1 MKKILNFGIIGTGR
15 IAGQFAGEVLE
26 NKRIN
31 LAGVSARN
39 YDKTV
44 DFARR
49 YSIDRAYSSVDE
61 LLADKDIDAIYV
73 ASFHP
78 THFPYT
84 MKALE
89 AGKHVLC
96 EKPAVLKSEDMEKI
110 VAKAR
115 EKNLLFTEA
124 MTVGFNPVYQEIK
137 KEIQRGSI
145 GEVVHVESSYGS
157 VSSKIQKH
165 NPKQAGGALY
175 DIGIYNIFLN
185 TDLLGVPEEI
195 FAVSRDNRWGVE
207 GSVSCLSKH
216 KGGATSSFYA
226 TMDSV
231 SGELAKIIGTQGVI
245 EIHPSWTVAKGFT
258 VRTKDGRVWEHI
270 SSDDVWLEYEIEA
283 FASAVLS
290 DITESPVMTYEKS
303 LNLHRTIDEIKSKL
317 GFTYEEVDTT
327 LY

>member
-15 IAGQFAGEVLE
+15 IAGQFAEEALKN
-26 NKRIN
+26 NKIN

-39 YDKTV
+39 YEKTM
-44 DFARR
+44 DFAER
-49 YSIDRAYSSVDE
+49 YNIDRAYSSVDE
-61 LLADKDIDAIYV
+61 LLADEKIDAIYV
-73 ASFHP
+73 ASYHP

-96 EKPAVLKSEDMEKI
+96 EKPAVLKAEDMERV

-137 KEIQRGSI
+137 GEIESGSI
-145 GEVVHVESSYGS
+145 GEIVHVESSYGS
-157 VSSKIQKH
+157 VSSKIHKH

-185 TDLLGVPEEI
+185 TDLLGVPEEV
-195 FAVSRDNRWGVE
+195 FAVSRGNKWGVE
-207 GSVSCLSKH
+207 GSVSCLSRH
-216 KGGATSSFYA
+216 RGGATSTFYA
-226 TMDSV
+226 TMDSI
-231 SGELAKIIGTQGVI
+231 SGEMAKIIGTQGMI

-258 VRTKDGRVWEHI
+258 VKTKDGRVQEHT
-270 SSDDVWLEYEIEA
+270 SSEDVWLGYEIEA

-290 DITESPVMTYEKS
+290 HVTESPVMTYEKS
-303 LNLHRTIDEIKSKL
+303 LNLHRTIDEIKRRL
-317 GFTYEEVDTT
+317 GFTYEEVEVT